1 MTRIAIA
8 LAAAMVASSASA
20 ASLPAP
26 EVMVSSAAAAHV
38 SYDGLNLQSQEGR
51 DQLVGRI
58 HIAAA
63 ALCNDSNIDPLNVR
77 LKRMECYRT
86 AVADGV
92 SQMNQIA
99 N

>member
-8 LAAAMVASSASA
+8 LAAAMLASA
-20 ASLPAP
+20 ASAASVDPS
-26 EVMVSSAAAAHV
+26 EVIASSTSAVHV
-38 SYDGLNLQSQEGR
+38 SYAGLDMQSQQGR

-58 HIAAA
+58 HTAAA
-63 ALCNDSNIDPLNVR
+63 ALCNDANIDPLGVR
-77 LKRMECYRT
+77 LKRMECYRN
-86 AVADGV
+86 AVAGGV